1 MKNCES
7 GMPTGPVAAML
18 IRPDGY
24 AAWAAGVADLARGLP
39 EALRTW
45 FGAPG

>member
-1 MKNCES
+1 
-7 GMPTGPVAAML
+7 ML

-24 AAWAAGVADLARGLP
+24 VAWAAGPDPAGLARGLP

-45 FGAPG
+45 FGEPGPPRPGSDGRAGA